1 MKEVVLDTETTGI
14 SVKEG
19 HRIVE
24 IGCIELENLI
34 PTKNTFHCYLN
45 PERKVSEK
53 ALEVHGYTDEFLS
66 KQKKFD
72 EIGEEFLSFIKDK
85 RIIIH
90 NAEFDLGHLNNELSI
105 FGKKK
110 IDNEI
115 VDTLIL
121 ARDKF
126 PGSPVSLDALC
137 KRYKID
143 NSKRTQ
149 HTALID
155 CDLLAKVYIN
165 LIDQKEPTLNLQNQ
179 DEENAAVESLL
190 GQLLE
195 SVKAIDQRREQSL
208 LEMQQVAIELAI
220 AAASHLVET
229 VIEEDRFGIEDLI
242 QSTFE
247 QAGSDRSLR
256 FSLHP
261 DDLELL
267 QRRISVTK
275 SYQELR
281 RLEFIEDFQLP
292 RGSFQIH
299 LPDGQTWLTGISLRL
314 AEIRKHWLEELDAAQ
329 VERRQTETTNSSLRR
344 FPDRRETA

>member
-34 PTKNTFHCYLN
+34 PTKNKFHCYLN
-45 PERKVSEK
+45 PGRKVSEK

-66 KQKKFD
+66 KQKKFG

-115 VDTLIL
+115 IDTLIL

-143 NSKRTQ
+143 NSKRIQ

-165 LIDQKEPTLNLQNQ
+165 LIDQKEPSLNFVS
-179 DEENAAVESLL
+179 EEE
-190 GQLLE
+190 
-195 SVKAIDQRREQSL
+195 K
-208 LEMQQVAIELAI
+208 
-220 AAASHLVET
+220 
-229 VIEEDRFGIEDLI
+229 
-242 QSTFE
+242 
-247 QAGSDRSLR
+247 
-256 FSLHP
+256 
-261 DDLELL
+261 
-267 QRRISVTK
+267 
-275 SYQELR
+275 
-281 RLEFIEDFQLP
+281 
-292 RGSFQIH
+292 
-299 LPDGQTWLTGISLRL
+299 
-314 AEIRKHWLEELDAAQ
+314 
-329 VERRQTETTNSSLRR
+329 QTEINSKVNYFKKIITPGENELKKHKEYLKNNLKKNY
-344 FPDRRETA
+344 FN